1 MKLAKSKKKVVGAVA
16 AVIFCAVVLILVFG
30 HFTGDDILLK
40 NKKNL
45 VVQSYVTM
53 DESNIN
59 ALTGGQIEEVLVE
72 EGDTVKKGQTLVRLD
87 SDTLEAQKEQA
98 QAALAQAQA
107 AYQSLLNGATEEQMK
122 QLGLAVQI
130 AQANLENA
138 QASYTRMDTDYQ
150 RTLSLVPTGAVSQS
164 AVDAQK
170 AALASAKAALDS
182 SRSNL
187 EIAQSKLME
196 ARNGAAQEQ
205 IAQAQAGVDQAKA
218 ALKQIDTTL
227 DKCVLTSPVDGLVT
241 TINVKAGD
249 VVSSGLPAVVVA
261 DIYNPY
267 ITCDVDEM
275 KLPQVALKQDVDITL
290 AALGKDTYKGKVV
303 RINKEAD
310 FATKKASNEA
320 DWDIL
325 TYGIKVNF
333 EDLSGLNDVLR
344 SGMTAYVDFGK

>member
-1 MKLAKSKKKVVGAVA
+1 MKLAKSKKKVVGAAA

-53 DESNIN
+53 DESNVN

-130 AQANLENA
+130 AQANLEN
-138 QASYTRMDTDYQ
+138 
-150 RTLSLVPTGAVSQS
+150 
-164 AVDAQK
+164 
-170 AALASAKAALDS
+170 
-182 SRSNL
+182 
-187 EIAQSKLME
+187 AQSKLME

-275 KLPQVALKQDVDITL
+275 T
-290 AALGKDTYKGKVV
+290 
-303 RINKEAD
+303 NAD
-310 FATKKASNEA
+310 SFGSA
-320 DWDIL
+320 
-325 TYGIKVNF
+325 YGF
-333 EDLSGLNDVLR
+333 EPYNGSGIYP
-344 SGMTAYVDFGK
+344 SAFSEGAYGDCQS

>member
-1 MKLAKSKKKVVGAVA
+1 MKLAKSKKKIIGAAA
-16 AVIFCAVVLILVFG
+16 AVILCAIVLVLIFG
-30 HFTGDDILLK
+30 HVTGDDLLFK

-59 ALTGGQIEEVLVE
+59 ALTGGQIKDVLVE
-72 EGDTVKKGQTLVRLD
+72 EGDLVTKGQELVRLD
-87 SDTLEAQKEQA
+87 SDTLMAQREQA

-107 AYQSLLNGATEEQMK
+107 SYQSLLNGATEEQMK
-122 QLGLAVQI
+122 QLQLAVQI

-138 QASYTRMDTDYQ
+138 QASYTRMEADYE
-150 RTLSLVPTGAVSQS
+150 RTLALVPAGAVSQS
-164 AVDAQK
+164 SVDGQK

-187 EIAQSKLME
+187 EISRSKLSE
-196 ARNGAAQEQ
+196 AQNGATPEQ
-205 IAQAQAGVDQAKA
+205 IAQAGVDQAWA

-227 DKCVLTSPVDGLVT
+227 DKCVLTSPVNGLVT
-241 TINVKAGD
+241 TVNVKAGD
-249 VVSSGLPAVVVA
+249 VVSSGLPSVVVA
-261 DIYNPY
+261 DIYTPY

-275 KLPQVALKQDVDITL
+275 KLPRVKLDQEVDISL

-325 TYGIKVNF
+325 TYGIKVTF
-333 EDLSGLNDVLR
+333 DDLTGLQDELR

>member
-1 MKLAKSKKKVVGAVA
+1 MKPVKSKKKIIGAVFAVAVCA
-16 AVIFCAVVLILVFG
+16 AVLLLVGG
-30 HFTGDDILLK
+30 HVTGDDILLK

-72 EGDTVKKGQTLVRLD
+72 EGELVKKGQELIRLD
-87 SDTLEAQKEQA
+87 SDTLNAQREQA

-122 QLGLAVQI
+122 QLQLAVQI

-138 QASYTRMDTDYQ
+138 QASYTRMEADYQ
-150 RTLSLVPTGAVSQS
+150 RTLALVPAGAVSQS

-170 AALASAKAALDS
+170 AALASAKAGLDS

-187 EIAQSKLME
+187 EIAHSRLSE
-196 ARNGAAQEQ
+196 AQNGATPEQ

-227 DKCVLTSPVDGLVT
+227 DKCILTAPTDGLVT
-241 TINVKAGD
+241 NVNVKAGD

-275 KLPQVALKQDVDITL
+275 KLPRVKMEQDVDISV

-333 EDLSGLNDVLR
+333 GDLTELQDELR

>member
-1 MKLAKSKKKVVGAVA
+1 MKLAKSKKKIIGAAA
-16 AVIFCAVVLILVFG
+16 AVILCAIVLVLIFG
-30 HFTGDDILLK
+30 HVTGDDLLFK

-59 ALTGGQIEEVLVE
+59 ALTGGQIKDVLVE
-72 EGDTVKKGQTLVRLD
+72 EGDLVTKGQELVRLD
-87 SDTLEAQKEQA
+87 SDTLMAQREQA

-107 AYQSLLNGATEEQMK
+107 SYQSLLNGATEEQMK
-122 QLGLAVQI
+122 QLQLAVQI

-138 QASYTRMDTDYQ
+138 QASYTRMEADYE
-150 RTLSLVPTGAVSQS
+150 RTLALVPAGAVSQS
-164 AVDAQK
+164 SVDGQK

-187 EIAQSKLME
+187 EISRSKLSE
-196 ARNGAAQEQ
+196 AQNGATPE
-205 IAQAQAGVDQAKA
+205 
-218 ALKQIDTTL
+218 QIDTTL
-227 DKCVLTSPVDGLVT
+227 DKCVLTSPVNGLVT
-241 TINVKAGD
+241 TVNVKAGD
-249 VVSSGLPAVVVA
+249 VVSSGLPSVVVA
-261 DIYNPY
+261 DIYTPY

-275 KLPQVALKQDVDITL
+275 KLPRVKLDQEVDISL

-325 TYGIKVNF
+325 TYGIKVTF
-333 EDLSGLNDVLR
+333 DDLTGLQDELR

>member
-1 MKLAKSKKKVVGAVA
+1 MKLAKSKKKIIGAAA
-16 AVIFCAVVLILVFG
+16 AVILCAIVLVLIFG
-30 HFTGDDILLK
+30 HVTGDDLLFK

-59 ALTGGQIEEVLVE
+59 ALTGGQIKDVLVE
-72 EGDTVKKGQTLVRLD
+72 EGDLVTKGQELVRLD
-87 SDTLEAQKEQA
+87 SDTLMAQREQA

-122 QLGLAVQI
+122 QLQLAVQI

-138 QASYTRMDTDYQ
+138 QAAYTRMDADYQ
-150 RTLSLVPTGAVSQS
+150 RTLALVPAGAVSQS
-164 AVDAQK
+164 SVDAQ
-170 AALASAKAALDS
+170 KAALDS

-187 EIAQSKLME
+187 EISQSKLSE
-196 ARNGAAQEQ
+196 AQNGATPEQ

-241 TINVKAGD
+241 TVNVKPGD
-249 VVSSGLPAVVVA
+249 VVSSGLPSVVVA
-261 DIYNPY
+261 DIYTPY

-275 KLPQVALKQDVDITL
+275 KLPRVKLDQEVDISL

-325 TYGIKVNF
+325 TYGIKVTF
-333 EDLSGLNDVLR
+333 ENLTGLQDELR

>member
-1 MKLAKSKKKVVGAVA
+1 MKLAKSKKKVVGAAA

-107 AYQSLLNGATEEQMK
+107 AYQSLLNGATQEQMK

-130 AQANLENA
+130 AQANLEN
-138 QASYTRMDTDYQ
+138 
-150 RTLSLVPTGAVSQS
+150 
-164 AVDAQK
+164 
-170 AALASAKAALDS
+170 
-182 SRSNL
+182 
-187 EIAQSKLME
+187 AQSKLME

-275 KLPQVALKQDVDITL
+275 KLPRVALKQDVDITL

>member
-1 MKLAKSKKKVVGAVA
+1 MKLAKSKKKIIGAAA
-16 AVIFCAVVLILVFG
+16 AVILCAIVLVLIFG
-30 HFTGDDILLK
+30 HVTGDDLLFK

-59 ALTGGQIEEVLVE
+59 ALTGGQIKDVLVE
-72 EGDTVKKGQTLVRLD
+72 EGDLVTKGQELVRLD
-87 SDTLEAQKEQA
+87 SDTLMAQREQA

-122 QLGLAVQI
+122 QLQLAVQI

-138 QASYTRMDTDYQ
+138 QAAYTRMDADYQ
-150 RTLSLVPTGAVSQS
+150 RTLALVPAGAVSQS
-164 AVDAQK
+164 SVDAQ
-170 AALASAKAALDS
+170 KAALDS

-187 EIAQSKLME
+187 EISQSKLSE
-196 ARNGAAQEQ
+196 AQNGATPEQ

-241 TINVKAGD
+241 TVNVKSGD
-249 VVSSGLPAVVVA
+249 VVSSGLPSVVVA
-261 DIYNPY
+261 DIYTPY

-275 KLPQVALKQDVDITL
+275 KLPRVKLDQEVDISL

-325 TYGIKVNF
+325 TYGIKVTF
-333 EDLSGLNDVLR
+333 ENLTGLQDELR

>member
-1 MKLAKSKKKVVGAVA
+1 MKLAKSKKKIIGAAA
-16 AVIFCAVVLILVFG
+16 AVILCAIVLVLIFG
-30 HFTGDDILLK
+30 HVTGDDLLFK

-59 ALTGGQIEEVLVE
+59 ALTGGQIKDVLVE
-72 EGDTVKKGQTLVRLD
+72 EGDLVTKGQELVRLD
-87 SDTLEAQKEQA
+87 SDTLMAQREQA

-122 QLGLAVQI
+122 QLQLAVQI

-138 QASYTRMDTDYQ
+138 QAAYTRMDADYQ
-150 RTLSLVPTGAVSQS
+150 RTLALVPAGAVSQS
-164 AVDAQK
+164 SVDAQK
-170 AALASAKAALDS
+170 AALDS
-182 SRSNL
+182 SGSNL
-187 EIAQSKLME
+187 EISQSKLSE
-196 ARNGAAQEQ
+196 AQNGATPEQ

-241 TINVKAGD
+241 TVNVKSGD
-249 VVSSGLPAVVVA
+249 VVSSGLPSVVVA
-261 DIYNPY
+261 DIYTPY

-275 KLPQVALKQDVDITL
+275 KLPRVKLDQEVDISL

-325 TYGIKVNF
+325 TYGIKVTF
-333 EDLSGLNDVLR
+333 EDLTGLQDELR

>member
-1 MKLAKSKKKVVGAVA
+1 MKLAKSKTKIIGAAA
-16 AVIFCAVVLILVFG
+16 AVILCAIVLVLIFG
-30 HFTGDDILLK
+30 HVTGDDLLFK

-59 ALTGGQIEEVLVE
+59 ALTGGQIKDVLVE
-72 EGDTVKKGQTLVRLD
+72 EGDLVTKGQELVRLD
-87 SDTLEAQKEQA
+87 SDTLMAQREQA

-122 QLGLAVQI
+122 QLQLAVQI

-138 QASYTRMDTDYQ
+138 QAAYTRMDADYQ
-150 RTLSLVPTGAVSQS
+150 RTLALVPAGAVSQS
-164 AVDAQK
+164 SVDAQK

-187 EIAQSKLME
+187 EISQSKLSE
-196 ARNGAAQEQ
+196 AQNGATPEQ
-205 IAQAQAGVDQAKA
+205 IDQAKA

-241 TINVKAGD
+241 TVNVKPGD
-249 VVSSGLPAVVVA
+249 VVSSGLPSVVVA
-261 DIYNPY
+261 DIYTPY

-275 KLPQVALKQDVDITL
+275 KLPRVKLDQEVDISL

-325 TYGIKVNF
+325 TYGIKVTF
-333 EDLSGLNDVLR
+333 EDLTGLQDELR

>member
-1 MKLAKSKKKVVGAVA
+1 MKQAKSKKKIIGAGA
-16 AVIFCAVVLILVFG
+16 AVILCVIVLAIIFG
-30 HFTGDDILLK
+30 HVTGDDLLFK

-59 ALTGGQIEEVLVE
+59 ALTGGQIKEVLVE
-72 EGDTVKKGQTLVRLD
+72 EGELVKKGQELVRLD
-87 SDTLEAQKEQA
+87 SDTLTAQREQA

-122 QLGLAVQI
+122 QLQLAVRI

-138 QASYTRMDTDYQ
+138 QASYTRMEADYQ
-150 RTLSLVPTGAVSQS
+150 RTLALVPAGAVSQS
-164 AVDAQK
+164 SVDAQK

-187 EIAQSKLME
+187 EISQSKLSE
-196 ARNGAAQEQ
+196 AQNGATPEQ

-241 TINVKAGD
+241 TVNVKAGD
-249 VVSSGLPAVVVA
+249 VVSSGLPSVVVA
-261 DIYNPY
+261 VIYAPY

-275 KLPQVALKQDVDITL
+275 KLPRVKLDQEVDISL
-290 AALGKDTYKGKVV
+290 AALGKTKYKGKVV

-325 TYGIKVNF
+325 TYGIKVTF
-333 EDLSGLNDVLR
+333 DDLAELQDELR

>member
-1 MKLAKSKKKVVGAVA
+1 MKLAKSKKKVVGAAA

-98 QAALAQAQA
+98 QAALAQAEA

-164 AVDAQK
+164 SVDAQK

-196 ARNGAAQEQ
+196 AQNGAAQEQ

-241 TINVKAGD
+241 TINVKVGD

-275 KLPQVALKQDVDITL
+275 KLPRVALKQDVDITL

-303 RINKEAD
+303 SINKEAD

>member
-1 MKLAKSKKKVVGAVA
+1 MKLAKSEKKVVGAAA

-45 VVQSYVTM
+45 VIQSYVTM

-138 QASYTRMDTDYQ
+138 Q
-150 RTLSLVPTGAVSQS
+150 
-164 AVDAQK
+164 
-170 AALASAKAALDS
+170 
-182 SRSNL
+182 
-187 EIAQSKLME
+187 SKLME

-275 KLPQVALKQDVDITL
+275 KLTRVALKQDVDITL

>member
-1 MKLAKSKKKVVGAVA
+1 MKLAKSKKKIIGAAA
-16 AVIFCAVVLILVFG
+16 AVILCAIVLVLIFG
-30 HFTGDDILLK
+30 HVTGDDLLFK

-59 ALTGGQIEEVLVE
+59 ALTGGQIKDVLVE
-72 EGDTVKKGQTLVRLD
+72 EGDLVTKGQELVRLD
-87 SDTLEAQKEQA
+87 SDTLMAQREQA

-122 QLGLAVQI
+122 QLQLAVQI

-138 QASYTRMDTDYQ
+138 QAAYTRMDADYQ
-150 RTLSLVPTGAVSQS
+150 RTLALVPAGAVSQS
-164 AVDAQK
+164 SVDAQ
-170 AALASAKAALDS
+170 KAALDS

-187 EIAQSKLME
+187 EISQSKLSE
-196 ARNGAAQEQ
+196 AQNGATPEQ

-241 TINVKAGD
+241 TVNVKSGD
-249 VVSSGLPAVVVA
+249 VVSSGLPSVVVA
-261 DIYNPY
+261 DIYTPY

-275 KLPQVALKQDVDITL
+275 KLPRVKLDQEVDISL

-325 TYGIKVNF
+325 TYGIKVTF
-333 EDLSGLNDVLR
+333 EDLTGLQDELR

>member
-1 MKLAKSKKKVVGAVA
+1 MKLAKSKKKIIGAAA
-16 AVIFCAVVLILVFG
+16 AVILCAIVLVLIFG
-30 HFTGDDILLK
+30 HVTGDDLLFK

-59 ALTGGQIEEVLVE
+59 ALTGGQIKDVLVE
-72 EGDTVKKGQTLVRLD
+72 EGDLVTKGQELVRLD
-87 SDTLEAQKEQA
+87 SDTLMAQRE
-98 QAALAQAQA
+98 QAQA

-122 QLGLAVQI
+122 QLQLAVQI

-138 QASYTRMDTDYQ
+138 QAAYTRMDADYQ
-150 RTLSLVPTGAVSQS
+150 RTLALVPAGAVSQS
-164 AVDAQK
+164 SVDAQK

-187 EIAQSKLME
+187 EISQSKLSE
-196 ARNGAAQEQ
+196 AQNGATPEQ

-241 TINVKAGD
+241 TVNVKSGD
-249 VVSSGLPAVVVA
+249 VVSSGLPSVVVA
-261 DIYNPY
+261 DIYTPY

-275 KLPQVALKQDVDITL
+275 KLPRVKLDQEVDISL

-310 FATKKASNEA
+310 FATKKA

-325 TYGIKVNF
+325 TYGIKVTF
-333 EDLSGLNDVLR
+333 EDLTGLQDELR

>member
-1 MKLAKSKKKVVGAVA
+1 MKLAKSKKKVVGAAA

-53 DESNIN
+53 DESNVN

-164 AVDAQK
+164 SVDAQK

-196 ARNGAAQEQ
+196 AQNGAAQEQ

-275 KLPQVALKQDVDITL
+275 T
-290 AALGKDTYKGKVV
+290 
-303 RINKEAD
+303 NAD
-310 FATKKASNEA
+310 SFGSA
-320 DWDIL
+320 
-325 TYGIKVNF
+325 YGF
-333 EDLSGLNDVLR
+333 EPYNGSGIYP
-344 SGMTAYVDFGK
+344 SAFSEGAYGDCQS

>member
-1 MKLAKSKKKVVGAVA
+1 MKLAKSKKKIIGAAA
-16 AVIFCAVVLILVFG
+16 AVILCAIVLVLIFG
-30 HFTGDDILLK
+30 HVTGDDLLFK

-59 ALTGGQIEEVLVE
+59 ALTGGQIKDVLVE
-72 EGDTVKKGQTLVRLD
+72 EGDLVTKGQELVRLD
-87 SDTLEAQKEQA
+87 SDTLMAQREQA

-122 QLGLAVQI
+122 QLQLAVQI

-138 QASYTRMDTDYQ
+138 QAAYTRMDADYQ
-150 RTLSLVPTGAVSQS
+150 RTLALVPAGAVSQS
-164 AVDAQK
+164 SVEAQ
-170 AALASAKAALDS
+170 
-182 SRSNL
+182 
-187 EIAQSKLME
+187 
-196 ARNGAAQEQ
+196 NGATPEQ

-241 TINVKAGD
+241 TVNVKSGD
-249 VVSSGLPAVVVA
+249 VVSSGLPSVVVA
-261 DIYNPY
+261 DIYTPY

-275 KLPQVALKQDVDITL
+275 KLPRVKLDQEVDISL

-325 TYGIKVNF
+325 TYVIKVTF
-333 EDLSGLNDVLR
+333 ENLTGLQDELR

>member
-1 MKLAKSKKKVVGAVA
+1 MKQAKSKKKIIGAA
-16 AVIFCAVVLILVFG
+16 AAAILCVIVLAIIFG
-30 HFTGDDILLK
+30 HVTGDDLLFK

-59 ALTGGQIEEVLVE
+59 ALTGGQIKEVLVE
-72 EGDTVKKGQTLVRLD
+72 EGELVKKGQELVRLD
-87 SDTLEAQKEQA
+87 SDTLTAQREQA

-122 QLGLAVQI
+122 QLQLAVRI

-138 QASYTRMDTDYQ
+138 QASYTRMEADYQ
-150 RTLSLVPTGAVSQS
+150 RTLALVPAGAVSQS
-164 AVDAQK
+164 SVDAQK
-170 AALASAKAALDS
+170 AALAS
-182 SRSNL
+182 
-187 EIAQSKLME
+187 
-196 ARNGAAQEQ
+196 
-205 IAQAQAGVDQAKA
+205 AKA

-241 TINVKAGD
+241 TVNVKAGD
-249 VVSSGLPAVVVA
+249 VVSSGLPSVVVA
-261 DIYNPY
+261 DIYAPY

-275 KLPQVALKQDVDITL
+275 KLPRVKLDQEVDISL
-290 AALGKDTYKGKVV
+290 AALGKTKYKGKVV

-325 TYGIKVNF
+325 TYGIKVTF
-333 EDLSGLNDVLR
+333 DDLAELQDELR

>member
-1 MKLAKSKKKVVGAVA
+1 MPR
-16 AVIFCAVVLILVFG
+16 
-30 HFTGDDILLK
+30 
-40 NKKNL
+40 
-45 VVQSYVTM
+45 
-53 DESNIN
+53 
-59 ALTGGQIEEVLVE
+59 
-72 EGDTVKKGQTLVRLD
+72 QTWKMPRLP
-87 SDTLEAQKEQA
+87 TQEW
-98 QAALAQAQA
+98 
-107 AYQSLLNGATEEQMK
+107 
-122 QLGLAVQI
+122 
-130 AQANLENA
+130 
-138 QASYTRMDTDYQ
+138 TRI
-150 RTLSLVPTGAVSQS
+150 PAGAVSQS
-164 AVDAQK
+164 SVDAQK

-187 EIAQSKLME
+187 EISQSKLSE
-196 ARNGAAQEQ
+196 AQNGATPEQ

-241 TINVKAGD
+241 TVNVKSGD
-249 VVSSGLPAVVVA
+249 VVSSGLPSVVVA
-261 DIYNPY
+261 DIYTPY

-275 KLPQVALKQDVDITL
+275 KLPRVKLDQEVDISL

-325 TYGIKVNF
+325 TYGIKVTF
-333 EDLSGLNDVLR
+333 EDLTGLQDELR

>member
-1 MKLAKSKKKVVGAVA
+1 MKLAKSKKKIIGAAA
-16 AVIFCAVVLILVFG
+16 AVILCAIVLVLIFG
-30 HFTGDDILLK
+30 HVTGDDLLFK

-59 ALTGGQIEEVLVE
+59 ALTGGQIKDVLVE
-72 EGDTVKKGQTLVRLD
+72 EGDLVTKGQELVRLD
-87 SDTLEAQKEQA
+87 SDTLMAQREQA

-122 QLGLAVQI
+122 QLQLAVQI

-138 QASYTRMDTDYQ
+138 QAAYTRMDADYQ
-150 RTLSLVPTGAVSQS
+150 RTLALVPAGAVSQS
-164 AVDAQK
+164 SVDAQK

-187 EIAQSKLME
+187 EISQSKLSE
-196 ARNGAAQEQ
+196 A
-205 IAQAQAGVDQAKA
+205 
-218 ALKQIDTTL
+218 TL

-241 TINVKAGD
+241 TVNVKPGD
-249 VVSSGLPAVVVA
+249 VVSSGLPSVVVA
-261 DIYNPY
+261 DIYTPY

-275 KLPQVALKQDVDITL
+275 KLPRVKLDQEVDISL

-325 TYGIKVNF
+325 TYGIKVTF
-333 EDLSGLNDVLR
+333 EDLTGLQDELR

>member
-1 MKLAKSKKKVVGAVA
+1 MKSVKSKKKVIGAAVA
-16 AVIFCAVVLILVFG
+16 AIFCVVVLILAFSHV
-30 HFTGDDILLK
+30 TGDDILFK

-72 EGDTVKKGQTLVRLD
+72 EGDTVKGGQELVRLD
-87 SDTLEAQKEQA
+87 SDTLDAQREQA

-107 AYQSLLNGATEEQMK
+107 AYQGLLNGATEEQMK
-122 QLGLAVQI
+122 QLGLAVEI
-130 AQANLENA
+130 AKANVENA

-150 RTLSLVPTGAVSQS
+150 RTLSLVPSGAVSQS
-164 AVDAQK
+164 SVDAQK
-170 AALASAKAALDS
+170 AALASAKASLDS

-187 EIAQSKLME
+187 EIAQSKLLE
-196 ARNGAAQEQ
+196 AQNGAAPEQ
-205 IAQAQAGVDQAKA
+205 IAQAQAGVDQAEA
-218 ALKQIDTTL
+218 ALRQIDTTL
-227 DKCVLTSPVDGLVT
+227 KKCVLTSPVDGLVT
-241 TINVKAGD
+241 TVNVKPGD

-275 KLPQVALKQDVDITL
+275 KLPRVAMDQEVDISL

-325 TYGIKVNF
+325 TYGIKVTF
-333 EDLSGLNDVLR
+333 DDLTQLQDVMR
-344 SGMTAYVDFGK
+344 SGMTAYVDFGR

>member
-1 MKLAKSKKKVVGAVA
+1 MKSVKSKKGIIGAIAALILCA
-16 AVIFCAVVLILVFG
+16 AVLVLIFG
-30 HFTGDDILLK
+30 HVTGDDILFK

-59 ALTGGQIEEVLVE
+59 ALTGGQIGEVLVE
-72 EGDTVKKGQTLVRLD
+72 EGELVSKGQELIKLD
-87 SDTLEAQKEQA
+87 SDTLDAQREQA

-107 AYQSLLNGATEEQMK
+107 AYQSLLNGATQEQMK
-122 QLGLAVQI
+122 QLQLAVQVS
-130 AQANLENA
+130 QANLDNA
-138 QASYTRMDTDYQ
+138 QASYTRLETDYQ
-150 RTLSLVPTGAVSQS
+150 RTLALVPAGAVSQS

-170 AALASAKAALDS
+170 AAVASAKAALDS
-182 SRSNL
+182 AGSNL
-187 EIAQSKLME
+187 EISRSKLSE
-196 ARNGAAQEQ
+196 AQNGATPEQ

-227 DKCVLTSPVDGLVT
+227 DKCVLTAPVDGLVT
-241 TINVKAGD
+241 NVNVKAGD

-275 KLPQVALKQDVDITL
+275 KLPRVKMEQDVDISL
-290 AALGKDTYKGKVV
+290 AALGKDTYRGKVV

-325 TYGIKVNF
+325 TYGIKVTF
-333 EDLSGLNDVLR
+333 DDLSELQDDLR

>member
-1 MKLAKSKKKVVGAVA
+1 MKLAKSKKKIIGAVA
-16 AVIFCAVVLILVFG
+16 AVILCAIVLVLIFG
-30 HFTGDDILLK
+30 HVTGDDLLFK

-59 ALTGGQIEEVLVE
+59 ALTGGQIKDVLVE
-72 EGDTVKKGQTLVRLD
+72 EGDLVTKGQELVRLD
-87 SDTLEAQKEQA
+87 SDTLMAQREQA

-122 QLGLAVQI
+122 QLQLAVQI

-138 QASYTRMDTDYQ
+138 QAAYTRMDADYQ
-150 RTLSLVPTGAVSQS
+150 RTLALVPAGAVSQS
-164 AVDAQK
+164 SVDAQK

-187 EIAQSKLME
+187 EISQSKLSE
-196 ARNGAAQEQ
+196 AQNGATPEQ

-241 TINVKAGD
+241 TVNIKPGD
-249 VVSSGLPAVVVA
+249 VVSSGLPSVVVA
-261 DIYNPY
+261 DIYTPY

-275 KLPQVALKQDVDITL
+275 KLPRVKLDQEVDISL

-325 TYGIKVNF
+325 TYGIKVTF
-333 EDLSGLNDVLR
+333 EDLTGLQDELR

>member
-1 MKLAKSKKKVVGAVA
+1 MKLAKSKKKIIVAAA
-16 AVIFCAVVLILVFG
+16 AVILCAIVLVLIFG
-30 HFTGDDILLK
+30 HVTGDDLLFK

-59 ALTGGQIEEVLVE
+59 ALTGGQIKDVLVE
-72 EGDTVKKGQTLVRLD
+72 EGDLVIKGQELVRLD
-87 SDTLEAQKEQA
+87 SDTLMAQREQA

-122 QLGLAVQI
+122 QLQLAVQI

-138 QASYTRMDTDYQ
+138 QAAYTRMDADYQ
-150 RTLSLVPTGAVSQS
+150 RTLALVPAGAVSQS
-164 AVDAQK
+164 SVDAQ
-170 AALASAKAALDS
+170 KAALDS

-187 EIAQSKLME
+187 EISQSKLSE
-196 ARNGAAQEQ
+196 AQNGATPEQ

-241 TINVKAGD
+241 TVNVKAGD
-249 VVSSGLPAVVVA
+249 VVSSGLPSVVVA
-261 DIYNPY
+261 DIYTPY

-275 KLPQVALKQDVDITL
+275 KLPRVKLDQEVDISL

-325 TYGIKVNF
+325 TYGIKVTF
-333 EDLSGLNDVLR
+333 DDLAGLQDELR

>member
-1 MKLAKSKKKVVGAVA
+1 MKLAKSKKKIIGAAA
-16 AVIFCAVVLILVFG
+16 AVILCAIVLVLIFG
-30 HFTGDDILLK
+30 HVTGDDLLFK

-59 ALTGGQIEEVLVE
+59 ALTGGQIKDVLVE
-72 EGDTVKKGQTLVRLD
+72 EGDLVTKGQELVRLD
-87 SDTLEAQKEQA
+87 SDTLMAQREQA

-122 QLGLAVQI
+122 QLQLAVQI

-138 QASYTRMDTDYQ
+138 QAAYTRMDADYQ
-150 RTLSLVPTGAVSQS
+150 RTLALVPAGAVSQS
-164 AVDAQK
+164 SVDAQ
-170 AALASAKAALDS
+170 KAALDS

-187 EIAQSKLME
+187 EISQSKLSE
-196 ARNGAAQEQ
+196 AQNGATPEQ

-241 TINVKAGD
+241 TVNVKPGD
-249 VVSSGLPAVVVA
+249 VVSSGLPSVVVA
-261 DIYNPY
+261 DIYTPY

-275 KLPQVALKQDVDITL
+275 KLPRVKLDQEVDISL

-325 TYGIKVNF
+325 TYGIKVTF
-333 EDLSGLNDVLR
+333 EDLTGLQDELR

>member
-1 MKLAKSKKKVVGAVA
+1 MKLAKSKKKIIGAAA
-16 AVIFCAVVLILVFG
+16 AVILCAIVLVLIFG
-30 HFTGDDILLK
+30 HVTGDDLLFK

-59 ALTGGQIEEVLVE
+59 ALTGGQIKDVLVE
-72 EGDTVKKGQTLVRLD
+72 EGDLVTKGQELVRLD
-87 SDTLEAQKEQA
+87 SDTLMAQREQA

-122 QLGLAVQI
+122 QLQLAVQI

-138 QASYTRMDTDYQ
+138 QAAYTRMDADYQ
-150 RTLSLVPTGAVSQS
+150 RTLALVPAGAVSQS
-164 AVDAQK
+164 SVD
-170 AALASAKAALDS
+170 SAKAALDS

-187 EIAQSKLME
+187 EISQSKLSE
-196 ARNGAAQEQ
+196 AQNGATPEQ

-241 TINVKAGD
+241 TVNVKSGD
-249 VVSSGLPAVVVA
+249 VVSSGLPSVVVA
-261 DIYNPY
+261 DIYTPY

-275 KLPQVALKQDVDITL
+275 KLPRVKLDQEVAISL

-325 TYGIKVNF
+325 TYGIKVTF
-333 EDLSGLNDVLR
+333 EDLTGLQDELR